1 MCGYQWDSTPGRPP
15 TLAPMMFGW
24 RSVVMG
30 LLWLAL
36 PLQGY
41 AAATMRHCA
50 PNHHAAA
57 HASPNALSGVAD
69 APSSHAH
76 ASPDEAAMAQPVMA
90 QPVMAQPVVAQPE
103 MPHGEGALHDH
114 ARASPG
120 DDHPPSFDAAAK
132 AKCSACA
139 SCCFGVA
146 LPASSVFLPAC
157 APESA
162 LPTLLR
168 QERIGFVTDG
178 PDRPPRPPSA

>member
-1 MCGYQWDSTPGRPP
+1 
-15 TLAPMMFGW
+15 
-24 RSVVMG
+24 MG

-36 PLQGY
+36 LLQGF

-76 ASPDEAAMAQPVMA
+76 AGPDEAAMA

-120 DDHPPSFDAAAK
+120 DDHPPSFDAATK

-146 LPASSVFLPAC
+146 LPASSVFLPAS